1 MNDTKEVAEEIAKR
15 FGEEGVR
22 PRRQL
27 QRIVELMTPAWL
39 TGIAETAERMLLDGD
54 PISKRADG
62 SARSRGGVLFA
73 VARRAAFELVKKG
86 ELGRRDFFRTFCW
99 REPQPKKVK
108 VRAVVPVQAKPATRP
123 KPGTRPGGVGPRP
136 GGAAPRSGPTPR
148 GGRMPEAEVY
158 TVVRRV
164 RT

>member
-1 MNDTKEVAEEIAKR
+1 MNDTKEVAEEIAKQ

-39 TGIAETAERMLLDGD
+39 TGIAEVADRALLDGD
-54 PISKRADG
+54 PIVIRQDG

-73 VARRAAFELVKKG
+73 VARRAAFELVMKG
-86 ELGRRDFFRTFCW
+86 ELGRRDFFRSFCW
-99 REPQPKKVK
+99 REPTPRKLKERPVESVQVK
-108 VRAVVPVQAKPATRP
+108 AVTRP
-123 KPGTRPGGVGPRP
+123 RPATRPGGV
-136 GGAAPRSGPTPR
+136 APRSGPAPR
-148 GGRMPEAEVY
+148 GGRVAEAEVY

>member
-1 MNDTKEVAEEIAKR
+1 MNDTQQVAEEIAKR

-27 QRIVELMTPAWL
+27 ERITELMGPAWL
-39 TGIAETAERMLLDGD
+39 TRIAETAERMLLDGD
-54 PISKRADG
+54 PILTRQDG

-99 REPQPKKVK
+99 REPTPRKPKEH
-108 VRAVVPVQAKPATRP
+108 AVASLSPKAATRPRPATRP
-123 KPGTRPGGVGPRP
+123 AGV
-136 GGAAPRSGPTPR
+136 APRSGPAPR
-148 GGRMPEAEVY
+148 GGRVAEAEVY